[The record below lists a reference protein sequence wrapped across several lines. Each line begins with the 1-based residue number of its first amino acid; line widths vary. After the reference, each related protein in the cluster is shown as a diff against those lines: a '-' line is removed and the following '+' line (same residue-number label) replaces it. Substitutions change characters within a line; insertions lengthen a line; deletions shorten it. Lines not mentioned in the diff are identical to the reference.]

1 MSKESLLKK
10 EFKQSDVQRVRNLV
24 NKDFT
29 AKTKQQA
36 GYKKSSERHIEGDI
50 WEEGGRQ
57 WTIKNG
63 IKQNITKLDAAKKA
77 IRIPLRCPKC
87 GGPMKH
93 HLAKK
98 MYKIHGFCFD
108 PCTVEMEADLRNA
121 GLYEQY
127 EKRMMQGNMKA
138 FAQDVEQWVMDL
150 INSKDTF
157 VTEAGDIED
166 WKSNSNKDKELFK
179 NVKQY
184 IAHLSEHTKQAY
196 LYIKPTFN
204 DDPKTTIRIGSI
216 GNSSY

>member
-1 MSKESLLKK
+1 MSNESLLKK

-29 AKTKQQA
+29 SKTKAQS
-36 GYKKSSERHIEGDI
+36 GYKKSSERHKEGDV
-50 WEEGGRQ
+50 WEEGGRH

-63 IKQNITKLDAAKKA
+63 IKQNLTKLDAAKKA

-87 GGPMKH
+87 GGSMKH

-108 PCTVEMEADLRNA
+108 PCTVEMEADLRKA

-127 EKRMMQGNMKA
+127 EKRMMQGNIKA
-138 FAQDVEQWVMDL
+138 FANDVEQWVLDL
-150 INSKDTF
+150 VNTKDTF

-166 WKSNSNKDKELFK
+166 WKSNSNKDKEILK
-179 NVKQY
+179 NVREY
-184 IAHLSEHTKQAY
+184 ITHLSEH
-196 LYIKPTFN
+196 IK
-204 DDPKTTIRIGSI
+204 
-216 GNSSY
+216 